1 MLVSRKIPVE
11 VKDGVGLNGV
21 INRVGVVVGVPGLI
35 LKLGEGEG
43 ELVEVTSGVGGERS
57 NHPGEGEVLSRQSTP

>member
-1 MLVSRKIPVE
+1 
-11 VKDGVGLNGV
+11 VKEGVGLSGV
-21 INRVGVVVGVPGLI
+21 IIRVGVVVVVRGVT

-57 NHPGEGEVLSRQSTP
+57 NHPGEGEVLSRQSAA

>member
-1 MLVSRKIPVE
+1 MKE
-11 VKDGVGLNGV
+11 GVGLSGV
-21 INRVGVVVGVPGLI
+21 IIRVGVVVVVRGVT

-57 NHPGEGEVLSRQSTP
+57 NHPGEGEVLSRQSAA